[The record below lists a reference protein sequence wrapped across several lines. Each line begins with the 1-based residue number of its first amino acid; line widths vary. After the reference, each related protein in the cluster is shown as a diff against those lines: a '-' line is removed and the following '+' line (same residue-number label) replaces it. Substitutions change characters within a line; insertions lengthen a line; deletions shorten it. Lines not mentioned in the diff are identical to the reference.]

1 MLSAVEAFLP
11 RKQINYY
18 CGRDTSTALSMTV
31 LFFSL
36 FPMPPTLTIDLNCDM
51 GESFGAWTLG
61 HDAALLPFITS
72 ANVACGFHAG
82 DPAVMRATV
91 RAALAHGVAIGAHPG
106 LPDLVGFGR
115 RNMDIS
121 AAEAFDMT
129 VYQLGAL
136 QAIAKAEGG
145 ALHHLKPHG
154 ALYNMAATNAALA
167 EALAEAVYKVQ
178 PELVFYGL
186 AGSELTKAGEK
197 LGLRTA
203 HEVFADRTYQ
213 ADGTLTPRRQ
223 PNALI
228 TDADAAIAQVLR
240 LVQHGTV
247 RSQQGPEV
255 AIRADTVCLHGDG
268 AHALEFAQRL
278 HQELRA
284 AGVTLQAGAAASTK

>member
-1 MLSAVEAFLP
+1 
-11 RKQINYY
+11 
-18 CGRDTSTALSMTV
+18 
-31 LFFSL
+31 
-36 FPMPPTLTIDLNCDM
+36 M

-82 DPAVMRATV
+82 DPAVMRASV

-106 LPDLVGFGR
+106 LPDLAGFGR

-121 AAEAFDMT
+121 PEEAFDMT

-136 QAIAKAEGG
+136 QAVARAEGG
-145 ALHHLKPHG
+145 VLHHLKPHG

-167 EALAEAVYKVQ
+167 EAIAEAVYRVQ
-178 PELVFYGL
+178 PELLLYGL
-186 AGSELTKAGEK
+186 AGSELTRAGEK

-213 ADGTLTPRRQ
+213 ANGTLTPRRQ
-223 PNALI
+223 PDALI
-228 TDADAAIAQVLR
+228 SSADAAIAQVLR

-247 RSQQGPEV
+247 RSQTGPEV
-255 AIRADTVCLHGDG
+255 AMRADTICLHGDG
-268 AHALEFAQRL
+268 PHALEFAQRL

-284 AGVTLQAGAAASTK
+284 AGVTLQAGAPAAAE

>member
-1 MLSAVEAFLP
+1 
-11 RKQINYY
+11 
-18 CGRDTSTALSMTV
+18 
-31 LFFSL
+31 
-36 FPMPPTLTIDLNCDM
+36 M
-51 GESFGAWTLG
+51 GESFGAWHLG
-61 HDAALLPFITS
+61 HDAAIMPFITS
-72 ANVACGFHAG
+72 ANIACGFHAG
-82 DPAVMRATV
+82 DPTVMKATV
-91 RAALAHGVAIGAHPG
+91 RLALRHSVAIGAHPG

-121 AAEAFDMT
+121 AEEAFDIT

-136 QAIAKAEGG
+136 AAIVQAEGG

-178 PELVFYGL
+178 PELTLYGL

-223 PNALI
+223 PDALL
-228 TDADAAIAQVLR
+228 TDAAAATAQVLR
-240 LVQHGTV
+240 LVTEGRV
-247 RSQQGPEV
+247 RSQQGPDV
-255 AIRADTVCLHGDG
+255 ALRADTVCLHGDG
-268 AHALEFAQRL
+268 AHALEFAQQLNRA
-278 HQELRA
+278 LRA
-284 AGVTLQAGAAASTK
+284 AGVQLAAGSTGRAQ

>member
-1 MLSAVEAFLP
+1 
-11 RKQINYY
+11 
-18 CGRDTSTALSMTV
+18 
-31 LFFSL
+31 
-36 FPMPPTLTIDLNCDM
+36 M
-51 GESFGAWTLG
+51 GESFGAWHLG
-61 HDAALLPFITS
+61 HDAAIMPFITS
-72 ANVACGFHAG
+72 ANIACGFHAG
-82 DPAVMRATV
+82 DPAVMKRTV
-91 RAALAHGVAIGAHPG
+91 RLALRHSVAIGAHPG

-121 AAEAFDMT
+121 AEEAFDIT

-136 QAIAKAEGG
+136 AAIVRAEGG

-178 PELVFYGL
+178 PELTLYGL

-223 PNALI
+223 PDALL
-228 TDADAAIAQVLR
+228 TDAAAATAQVLR
-240 LVQHGTV
+240 LVTEGRV
-247 RSQQGPEV
+247 RSQQGPDV
-255 AIRADTVCLHGDG
+255 ALRADTVCLHGDG
-268 AHALEFAQRL
+268 AHALEFAQQL
-278 HQELRA
+278 NQALRA
-284 AGVTLQAGAAASTK
+284 AGVQLAAGTTGRAQ